1 MMIIIILLVI
11 NLLIIE
17 KLYKK
22 QNNLY
27 KKHLKNKEIN
37 FDLFWKEHDNID
49 KLLIIL
55 WWISFVYIFLILIL
69 LFI

>member
-1 MMIIIILLVI
+1 MIIIILLVI

-27 KKHLKNKEIN
+27 KKHLKNKKIN

-49 KLLIIL
+49 KWLIIL
-55 WWISFVYIFLILIL
+55 WWISFIYGFLILIL

>member
-1 MMIIIILLVI
+1 MILLILLVI

-17 KLYKK
+17 FLYRK

-27 KKHLKNKEIN
+27 KKHLKKKDTN

-49 KLLIIL
+49 ILLIIL
-55 WWISFVYIFLILIL
+55 WWISFVYIFLIFIL

>member
-1 MMIIIILLVI
+1 MILLILLVI

-17 KLYKK
+17 FLYRK

-49 KLLIIL
+49 ILLIIL
-55 WWISFVYIFLILIL
+55 WWISFVYIFLIFIL

>member
-1 MMIIIILLVI
+1 MIIIIILLVI

-17 KLYKK
+17 KLSKK
-22 QNNLY
+22 QNNLD

-49 KLLIIL
+49 ILLIIL
-55 WWISFVYIFLILIL
+55 WWISFVYIFLIFIL